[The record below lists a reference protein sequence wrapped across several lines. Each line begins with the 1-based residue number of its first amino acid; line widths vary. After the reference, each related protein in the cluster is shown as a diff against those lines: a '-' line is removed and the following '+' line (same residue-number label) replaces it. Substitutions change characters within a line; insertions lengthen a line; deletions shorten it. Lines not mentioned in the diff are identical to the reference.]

1 MSTDCHYLAAG
12 CPDVLTASPTQYQT
26 LRAKLREQA
35 KVNALCVLDCIF
47 GLYHCGAHRALLQ
60 TEGFMRAE

>member
-26 LRAKLREQA
+26 LRAKLREQV
-35 KVNALCVLDCIF
+35 KVNAHRVLDCIF
-47 GLYHCGAHRALLQ
+47 GLYHCGTHRALLQ
-60 TEGFMRAE
+60 IVDFMRAE